1 MTAVDPTAPIA
12 DAPESVRA
20 TAPLAGLADMVIR
33 SIMPLFLALV
43 ACGILIAALGHN
55 PFSFY
60 LDIWRGGIELTA
72 WQDSLMRAA
81 TLAPI
86 ALGLIVVFRANI
98 WNLGYQGQFLLSAAM
113 IAGLAPHLERHLSVT
128 LTLIVLFVVG
138 GVTGAVWTLIP
149 AILKAWYETNEI
161 ITTLMMTFIGVS
173 LASIL
178 IKGPFQD
185 FSSNVPQTQPINLD
199 QMLPTIPDTRA
210 HVGVIIAAVLVLIVH
225 YVMTRTSFGL
235 KLQVLG
241 ANPRA
246 ARHVG
251 LDPKRLIL
259 SAFVCSGALVGVAA
273 AVEVLGIWGYVRAD
287 WNPAYG
293 DAVIPFVFLARL
305 NALAVVPFLL
315 FYSVLSIG
323 GDFAAPNSGLPVDFL
338 LVIVGLTL
346 LFMVFIEYLGRNREM
361 GRSYVTPGLR
371 AALRIR
377 KPK

>member
-1 MTAVDPTAPIA
+1 MSDVATANE
-12 DAPESVRA
+12 DAPENVRA
-20 TAPLAGLADMVIR
+20 TTPLTGIADLLIR
-33 SIMPLFLALV
+33 SILPLLLALV
-43 ACGILIAALGHN
+43 AGGALIAVLGHN

-60 LDIWRGGIELTA
+60 LDIYSGGIELDA

-81 TLAPI
+81 TLTPI

-113 IAGLAPHLERHLSVT
+113 VAGVGPHLQRHLSPT
-128 LTLIVLFVVG
+128 LTLIVLFFVA

-149 AILKAWYETNEI
+149 AILKAWYQTNEI
-161 ITTLMMTFIGVS
+161 ITTLMMTFIGIS
-173 LASIL
+173 LAAIL
-178 IKGPFQD
+178 VKGPFQD
-185 FSSNVPQTQPINLD
+185 FSSNVPQTTVLPPD
-199 QMLPTIPDTRA
+199 DMLPTLPGTRT
-210 HVGVIIAAVLVLIVH
+210 HVGIVIAAVLVLIVH
-225 YVMTRTSFGL
+225 YATTRTSFGL

-246 ARHVG
+246 AVHVG
-251 LDPKRLIL
+251 LDPKRVIL
-259 SAFVCSGALVGVAA
+259 SAFICSGALIGVAA
-273 AVEVLGIWGYVRAD
+273 AIEILGIWGYMRAD
-287 WNPAYG
+287 FSPAYG

-305 NALAVVPFLL
+305 NALAVVPFIL

-323 GDFAAPNSGLPVDFL
+323 GEYATLNAGLPVDFL

-361 GRSYVTPGLR
+361 GKSYVTPGLR
-371 AALRIR
+371 ESLRIR

>member
-1 MTAVDPTAPIA
+1 MTDVATPVT

-20 TAPLAGLADMVIR
+20 TAPLAGIADLVIR
-33 SIMPLFLALV
+33 SILPLLLALV
-43 ACGILIAALGHN
+43 AGGALIAVLGHN
-55 PFSFY
+55 PFTFY
-60 LDIWRGGIELTA
+60 LDIYRGGIELSA

-81 TLAPI
+81 TLTPI

-113 IAGLAPHLERHLSVT
+113 VAGLGPRLERHLSPT
-128 LTLIVLFVVG
+128 LTLIVLFLVA

-149 AILKAWYETNEI
+149 AILKAWYQTNEI
-161 ITTLMMTFIGVS
+161 ITTLMMTFIGIS
-173 LASIL
+173 LAAIL
-178 IKGPFQD
+178 VKGPFQD
-185 FSSNVPQTQPINLD
+185 FSSNVPQTTVLPLD
-199 QMLPTIPDTRA
+199 DMLPTLPGTRT
-210 HVGVIIAAVLVLIVH
+210 HIGVVIAAVLVLIVH
-225 YVMTRTSFGL
+225 YVTTRTSFGL

-246 ARHVG
+246 AVHVG
-251 LDPKRLIL
+251 LDPKRVIL
-259 SAFVCSGALVGVAA
+259 SAFICSGALVGVAA
-273 AVEVLGIWGYVRAD
+273 AIEVLGIWGYVRAD

-305 NALAVVPFLL
+305 NALAVVPFIL

-323 GDFAAPNSGLPVDFL
+323 GEFATLNAGLPVDFL
-338 LVIVGLTL
+338 LVIIGLTL

-371 AALRIR
+371 AGLRIR
-377 KPK
+377 RPK

>member
-1 MTAVDPTAPIA
+1 VTDVATTLE

-20 TAPLAGLADMVIR
+20 TRPLAGIADLLIR
-33 SIMPLFLALV
+33 SILPLLLALV
-43 ACGILIAALGHN
+43 AGGALIGALGHN

-60 LDIWRGGIELTA
+60 LDIYRGGIELDA
-72 WQDSLMRAA
+72 WQDSLMRAG
-81 TLAPI
+81 TLVPI

-113 IAGLAPHLERHLSVT
+113 VAGAGPHLARHLSPT
-128 LTLIVLFVVG
+128 LTLIVLFFVG
-138 GVTGAVWTLIP
+138 GITGAVWTLIP
-149 AILKAWYETNEI
+149 AILKAWYQTNEI
-161 ITTLMMTFIGVS
+161 ITTLMMTFIGIS
-173 LASIL
+173 LAAIL
-178 IKGPFQD
+178 VKGPFQD
-185 FSSNVPQTQPINLD
+185 FSSNVPQTALLPLD
-199 QMLPTIPDTRA
+199 DMLPTIPGTRT
-210 HVGVIIAAVLVLIVH
+210 HIGVVIAAVLVLVVH
-225 YVMTRTSFGL
+225 YTTTRTSFGL

-246 ARHVG
+246 AVHVG
-251 LDPKRLIL
+251 LDPKRVIL
-259 SAFVCSGALVGVAA
+259 SAFVCSGALIGVAA

-287 WNPAYG
+287 FNPAYG

-305 NALAVVPFLL
+305 NALAVVPFIL

-323 GDFAAPNSGLPVDFL
+323 GDFAAQDSGLPVDFL
-338 LVIVGLTL
+338 LVIIGLTL

-371 AALRIR
+371 AGLRLR

>member
-1 MTAVDPTAPIA
+1 VTDVGTAIEE
-12 DAPESVRA
+12 APESVRA
-20 TAPLAGLADMVIR
+20 TAPLAGIADLLIR
-33 SIMPLFLALV
+33 SILPLLLALV
-43 ACGILIAALGHN
+43 AGGILVGALGHN
-55 PFSFY
+55 PFAFY
-60 LDIWRGGIELTA
+60 HDIWSGGIELSA

-81 TLAPI
+81 TLVPI

-113 IAGLAPHLERHLSVT
+113 VAGLGPYLERHLSAT
-128 LTLIVLFVVG
+128 LTLIVLFVVA

-149 AILKAWYETNEI
+149 AILKAWYQTNEI

-185 FSSNVPQTQPINLD
+185 FSTNVPQTTVLPH
-199 QMLPTIPDTRA
+199 MLPTIPGTRT
-210 HVGVIIAAVLVLIVH
+210 HYGVVVAAVLVLIVH
-225 YVMTRTSFGL
+225 YVTTRTSFGL
-235 KLQVLG
+235 KLEVLG

-246 ARHVG
+246 AVHVG
-251 LDPKRLIL
+251 LDPKRVIL
-259 SAFVCSGALVGVAA
+259 SAFICSGALIGVAA
-273 AVEVLGIWGYVRAD
+273 AVEILGIWGYIRAD
-287 WNPAYG
+287 FNPAYG

-305 NALAVVPFLL
+305 NALAVVPFIL

-323 GDFAAPNSGLPVDFL
+323 GDFAAQDSGLPVDFL

-346 LFMVFIEYLGRNREM
+346 LFMVFIEYLGRNREL

-371 AALRIR
+371 EALRIR

>member
-1 MTAVDPTAPIA
+1 VTDVGTVVEE
-12 DAPESVRA
+12 APESVRA
-20 TAPLAGLADMVIR
+20 TAPVAGIADLLIR
-33 SIMPLFLALV
+33 SILPLLLALV
-43 ACGILIAALGHN
+43 AGGILVGALGHN
-55 PFSFY
+55 PFAFY
-60 LDIWRGGIELTA
+60 HDIWSGGIELSA

-81 TLAPI
+81 TLIPI

-98 WNLGYQGQFLLSAAM
+98 WNLGYQGQFLLSAATV
-113 IAGLAPHLERHLSVT
+113 AGLGPYLERHLSST
-128 LTLIVLFVVG
+128 LALIVLFVAA

-149 AILKAWYETNEI
+149 AILKAWYQTNEI

-185 FSSNVPQTQPINLD
+185 FSTNVPQTTVLPH
-199 QMLPTIPDTRA
+199 MLPTIGDTRT
-210 HVGVIIAAVLVLIVH
+210 HYGVVIAAVLVLIVH
-225 YVMTRTSFGL
+225 YVLTRTAFGL
-235 KLQVLG
+235 KLEVLG

-246 ARHVG
+246 AVHVG
-251 LDPKRLIL
+251 LDPKRVIL
-259 SAFVCSGALVGVAA
+259 SAFICSGALIGIAA
-273 AVEVLGIWGYVRAD
+273 ATEILGIWGYIRAD
-287 WNPAYG
+287 FNPAYG

-305 NALAVVPFLL
+305 NALAVVPFIL

-323 GDFAAPNSGLPVDFL
+323 GDFAAQDSGLPVDFL

-346 LFMVFIEYLGRNREM
+346 LFMVFIEYLGRNREL

-371 AALRIR
+371 EALRIR

>member
-1 MTAVDPTAPIA
+1 MSDVAAAVEN
-12 DAPESVRA
+12 APENVRA
-20 TAPLAGLADMVIR
+20 TTPLAGIADMLIR
-33 SIMPLFLALV
+33 SILPLLLAL
-43 ACGILIAALGHN
+43 IAGGALVGALGHN
-55 PFSFY
+55 PFIFY
-60 LDIWRGGIELTA
+60 RDIYSGGIELTA

-81 TLAPI
+81 TLTPI

-113 IAGLAPHLERHLSVT
+113 VAGLGPHLERHLSAT
-128 LTLIVLFVVG
+128 LTLIVLFVVA
-138 GVTGAVWTLIP
+138 GVTGALWTLIP
-149 AILKAWYETNEI
+149 AILKAWYQTNEI

-173 LASIL
+173 LAAIL
-178 IKGPFQD
+178 VKGPFQD
-185 FSSNVPQTQPINLD
+185 FTSNVPETAILAPD
-199 QMLPTIPDTRA
+199 DMLPTIPGTRT
-210 HVGVIIAAVLVLIVH
+210 HVGVVIAAVLVLVVH
-225 YVMTRTSFGL
+225 YVTTRTSFGL

-246 ARHVG
+246 AVHVG
-251 LDPKRLIL
+251 LDPKRVIL
-259 SAFVCSGALVGVAA
+259 TSFIYSGALIGAA
-273 AVEVLGIWGYVRAD
+273 AAIEVLGVWGYVRAD

-305 NALAVVPFLL
+305 NALAVVPFIL

-323 GDFAAPNSGLPVDFL
+323 GDYATLNAGLPVDFL

-361 GRSYVTPGLR
+361 GRSYIPPGLR
-371 AALRIR
+371 AGLRLR

>member
-1 MTAVDPTAPIA
+1 MTAIDPTAPIA

-185 FSSNVPQTQPINLD
+185 FSSNVPADAADQPR
-199 QMLPTIPDTRA
+199 PDAADDPGHPCARRRDHRGGARADRALRDHA
-210 HVGVIIAAVLVLIVH
+210 HVVRAQAP
-225 YVMTRTSFGL
+225 
-235 KLQVLG
+235 G
-241 ANPRA
+241 ARREPARGA
-246 ARHVG
+246 ARG
-251 LDPKRLIL
+251 PRPQARSS
-259 SAFVCSGALVGVAA
+259 SARSCAAARSWAWRRRSRCSASGATC
-273 AVEVLGIWGYVRAD
+273 
-287 WNPAYG
+287 
-293 DAVIPFVFLARL
+293 
-305 NALAVVPFLL
+305 
-315 FYSVLSIG
+315 
-323 GDFAAPNSGLPVDFL
+323 APTGTRP
-338 LVIVGLTL
+338 TA
-346 LFMVFIEYLGRNREM
+346 
-361 GRSYVTPGLR
+361 TP
-371 AALRIR
+371 
-377 KPK
+377 

>member
-1 MTAVDPTAPIA
+1 MSDVATAVES
-12 DAPESVRA
+12 APENVRA
-20 TAPLAGLADMVIR
+20 TTPLAGIADTLIR
-33 SIMPLFLALV
+33 SILPLVLALAAGGALV
-43 ACGILIAALGHN
+43 GALGHN
-55 PFSFY
+55 PFLFY
-60 LDIWRGGIELTA
+60 LDIYRGGIELTA

-113 IAGLAPHLERHLSVT
+113 VAGLGPKLESHLSPT
-128 LTLIVLFVVG
+128 LTLIVLFFVAG
-138 GVTGAVWTLIP
+138 ITGAVWTLIP
-149 AILKAWYETNEI
+149 AILKAWYQTNEI
-161 ITTLMMTFIGVS
+161 ITTLMMTFIGIS
-173 LASIL
+173 LAAIL
-178 IKGPFQD
+178 VKGPFQD
-185 FSSNVPQTQPINLD
+185 FSSNVPQTTVLPLD
-199 QMLPTIPDTRA
+199 DMLPTLPGTRT
-210 HVGVIIAAVLVLIVH
+210 HVGVVIAAVLVLIVH
-225 YVMTRTSFGL
+225 YLTTRTSFGL

-246 ARHVG
+246 AVHVG
-251 LDPKRLIL
+251 LDPKRVIL
-259 SAFVCSGALVGVAA
+259 TSFICSGALIGIAA
-273 AVEVLGIWGYVRAD
+273 AIEVLGIWGYVRAD

-305 NALAVVPFLL
+305 NALAVVPFIL

-323 GDFAAPNSGLPVDFL
+323 GDFATSNAGLPVDFL

-371 AALRIR
+371 QGLRFR
-377 KPK
+377 RPK

>member
-1 MTAVDPTAPIA
+1 VTDIA
-12 DAPESVRA
+12 TTVPEAPESVRA
-20 TAPLAGLADMVIR
+20 TAPLAGIADLLIR
-33 SIMPLFLALV
+33 SILPLLLALV
-43 ACGILIAALGHN
+43 AGGALIAALGHN

-60 LDIWRGGIELTA
+60 LDIYRGGIELDA

-81 TLAPI
+81 TLIPI

-113 IAGLAPHLERHLSVT
+113 VAGLGPHLERHLSAT
-128 LTLIVLFVVG
+128 MTLIVLFLVAG
-138 GVTGAVWTLIP
+138 LTGAAWTLIP
-149 AILKAWYETNEI
+149 AILKAWYQTNEI
-161 ITTLMMTFIGVS
+161 ITTLMMTFIGIS
-173 LASIL
+173 LSAIL
-178 IKGPFQD
+178 VKGPFQD
-185 FSSNVPQTQPINLD
+185 FSTNVPETLPLPLD
-199 QMLPTIPDTRA
+199 DMLPTIPGTRT
-210 HVGVIIAAVLVLIVH
+210 HVGVVIAAVLVLVVH
-225 YVMTRTSFGL
+225 YATTRTSFGL

-246 ARHVG
+246 AVHVG
-251 LDPKRLIL
+251 LDPKRVIL

-273 AVEVLGIWGYVRAD
+273 AVEILGIWGYMRAD
-287 WNPAYG
+287 FNPAYG

-305 NALAVVPFLL
+305 NALAVVPFIL

-323 GDFAAPNSGLPVDFL
+323 GDLAAQDSGLPVDFL

-361 GRSYVTPGLR
+361 GRTYVTPGLR
-371 AALRIR
+371 DGLRFR

>member
-1 MTAVDPTAPIA
+1 MTDAVATGDDRSEA
-12 DAPESVRA
+12 VRA
-20 TAPLAGLADMVIR
+20 TAPLAGLADLLVR
-33 SIMPLFLALV
+33 SILPLVLALV
-43 ACGILIAALGHN
+43 AGGALIAVLGHN

-60 LDIWRGGIELTA
+60 LDIWRGGIELSA
-72 WQDSLMRAA
+72 WQSSLNRAS
-81 TLAPI
+81 TLILI

-113 IAGLAPHLERHLSVT
+113 VAGLGPHVARHLSPT
-128 LTLIVLFVVG
+128 PTLIVLFVVA
-138 GVTGAVWTLIP
+138 GVTGALWTLIP
-149 AILKAWYETNEI
+149 AILKAWFQTNEI

-185 FSSNVPQTQPINLD
+185 FSSNVPQTTVLSLD
-199 QMLPTIPDTRA
+199 DMLPTISDTLT
-210 HVGVIIAAVLVLIVH
+210 HVGIVIAGVVVLIVH
-225 YVMTRTSFGL
+225 FVTTRTSFGL

-246 ARHVG
+246 AVHVG
-251 LDPKRLIL
+251 LDPKRVIL
-259 SAFVCSGALVGVAA
+259 GAFLCSGALIGLASA
-273 AVEVLGIWGYVRAD
+273 IEVLGINGYVRAD

-305 NALAVVPFLL
+305 NALAVVPYLL

-323 GDFAAPNSGLPVDFL
+323 GDNAAMNSGLPVDFL

-346 LFMVFIEYLGRNREM
+346 LFMVFIEYLGRNREL
-361 GRSYVTPGLR
+361 GTSYLPPGLR
-371 AALRIR
+371 QALRLR
-377 KPK
+377 TPTT

>member
-1 MTAVDPTAPIA
+1 MTDALATAG

-20 TAPLAGLADMVIR
+20 TAPLAGIADLVIR
-33 SIMPLFLALV
+33 SILPLLLALV
-43 ACGILIAALGHN
+43 AGGVLIGALGHN
-55 PFSFY
+55 PFNFY
-60 LDIWRGGIELTA
+60 LDIYRGGIELTA

-81 TLAPI
+81 TLTPI

-113 IAGLAPHLERHLSVT
+113 VAGLGPHLERHLSPT
-128 LTLIVLFVVG
+128 LTLILLFFVAG
-138 GVTGAVWTLIP
+138 ITGAVWTLIP
-149 AILKAWYETNEI
+149 AILKAWYQTNEI
-161 ITTLMMTFIGVS
+161 ITTLMMSFIGIS
-173 LASIL
+173 LAAIL
-178 IKGPFQD
+178 VKGPFQD
-185 FSSNVPQTQPINLD
+185 FSSNVPQTTVLPLD
-199 QMLPTIPDTRA
+199 DMLPTIPGTRA
-210 HVGVIIAAVLVLIVH
+210 HVGVVIAAVLVLVVH
-225 YVMTRTSFGL
+225 YVTTRTSYGL

-246 ARHVG
+246 AVHVG
-251 LDPKRLIL
+251 LDPKRVIL
-259 SAFVCSGALVGVAA
+259 SAFIFSGALIGVAA

-287 WNPAYG
+287 FNPAYG

-305 NALAVVPFLL
+305 NALAVVPFIL

-323 GDFAAPNSGLPVDFL
+323 GDFAAQDAGLPVDFL

-361 GRSYVTPGLR
+361 GRTYVTPGLR
-371 AALRIR
+371 EGLRLK